1 MERVIRSVLCS
12 LATGLILSMILWMDA
27 RLVVEFGI
35 SAAQDGERTELF
47 YGLGQDG
54 FHSSR
59 SRRWQP
65 PGEVIQS
72 YQWRYSGFKRVNRV
86 RIDPVST
93 TGKGSIGSVSFAG
106 HGGRVTLA
114 GSALSAWIE
123 RTNDLEILSIDEGV
137 IVWLAVDSDPQIIMA
152 VPPGVYALVLPL
164 PWIAVMALISG
175 LLWFALESLF
185 GRRRARQ
192 VMGSLLLVGL
202 ITGLTWLSQLQ
213 IVNAPFT
220 GDAVQNV
227 RIAENLVDHGTY
239 SHLEERPPRPT
250 NQREPLP
257 TFVLAGW
264 ILMLEAVDPMLRQ
277 SEDYPAA
284 LRHINLLWI
293 FAGLL
298 AVAMLAR
305 TLTGSDLAAVAAAL
319 AVFLFFHGRPQVVN
333 ALYTEL
339 PAAALMTWLSL
350 AAWNAAR
357 RQALTWLLLVGV
369 LLGLLALTKNAMYY
383 VALVAIPLFAGLSSV
398 AVRRYNDPSTWLR
411 SAGLRLLTLALGF
424 MVVTAPWMV
433 RNLVTLDT
441 AEISG
446 RAGVL
451 FGRALMNDMSLDEAL
466 GSLYI
471 HGPQLYH
478 RLVAGTRLAPGPDD
492 LMAGGRWQ
500 RLNRGASDFLQADIA
515 AAAAG
520 RPEDAISFHRVAIA
534 EYVRQRERLRDQG
547 VENVEV
553 ELERWFR
560 SEGLRLIAE
569 RPIRHV
575 VMSLPAAWRGFWGFP
590 YGELPLLNPYR
601 STLVVDLVNLAGGMA
616 LGIAVLLGLFGRR
629 PEWVVLTLVPIGMLA
644 FYALLTHNIARYM
657 MPVIPLMLVLLVA
670 IPWCLRSWCL
680 VGNRRIKWAEQAS
693 NRSLLTPCVSR
704 VVPSTS

>member
-1 MERVIRSVLCS
+1 MGRVIRSALCS
-12 LATGLILSMILWMDA
+12 LATALILWMILLMDA
-27 RLVVEFGI
+27 RLVVEFDI
-35 SAAQDGERTELF
+35 SANQDGERAELF
-47 YGLGQDG
+47 YGVGQDG

-59 SRRWQP
+59 SWRWRP

-72 YQWRYSGFKRVNRV
+72 YQWRYSGFKRVSRV
-86 RIDPVST
+86 RIDPIAT
-93 TGKGSIGSVSFAG
+93 AGAGSIGSVSFAG

-114 GSALSAWIE
+114 GPVLSAWIE
-123 RTNDLEILSIDEGV
+123 RTNDLEILSIDEEV
-137 IVWLAVDSDPQIIMA
+137 IAWLAVDSDPQIIMA
-152 VPPGVYALVLPL
+152 VPPGVYGLALPL
-164 PWIAVMALISG
+164 PGIAAIAVISG
-175 LLWFALESLF
+175 LLWFLVESLS
-185 GRRRARQ
+185 GRRRAKQ

-227 RIAENLVDHGTY
+227 RIAENLADHGTY

-264 ILMLEAVDPMLRQ
+264 ILALEAVDSTLRE
-277 SEDYPAA
+277 SENYPAL
-284 LRHINLLWI
+284 LRHINLFWM
-293 FAGLL
+293 FTGLL
-298 AVAMLAR
+298 GVAVLAR
-305 TLTGSDLAAVAAAL
+305 TLTGSQLAAVVALLAA
-319 AVFLFFHGRPQVVN
+319 FLFFHGRPQVVN

-339 PAAALMTWLSL
+339 PAATLMTWLGL
-350 AAWNAAR
+350 AAWHAAR
-357 RQALTWLLLVGV
+357 RQALPWLLLVGV

-383 VALVAIPLFAGLSSV
+383 VGLVAIPWFAVL
-398 AVRRYNDPSTWLR
+398 AVTARRVNDPSARFR

-424 MVVTAPWMV
+424 MVVTAPWIA
-433 RNLVTLDT
+433 RNLVILDT
-441 AEISG
+441 VEISG

-451 FGRALMNDMSLDEAL
+451 YGRALMNDMTLDEAL

-500 RLNRGASDFLQADIA
+500 RLNRGASDFVQADIA

-520 RPEDAISFHRVAIA
+520 RPEDAISFHRQAIA
-534 EYVRQRERLRDQG
+534 EYVRQRERLLDQG
-547 VENVEV
+547 VENAEV
-553 ELERWFR
+553 HLERWFR
-560 SEGLRLIAE
+560 SEGLRRIAE
-569 RPIRHV
+569 RPLRHV

-601 STLVVDLVNLAGGMA
+601 STLVVDLVNLAGGMVLGAA
-616 LGIAVLLGLFGRR
+616 LLLGLFGRR
-629 PEWVVLTLVPIGMLA
+629 PEWAMLTLVPIGMLV
-644 FYALLTHNIARYM
+644 FYALLTHNISRYM

-670 IPWCLRSWCL
+670 IPWYLRSWCL
-680 VGNRRIKWAEQAS
+680 VRNRQIEWGEQAS
-693 NRSLLTPCVSR
+693 SRTLLTPCVSR
-704 VVPSTS
+704 VAPSTS